1 MNIALIGFGRVGQAL
16 IELFITKKKYIF
28 DKYNLKI
35 NVKCI
40 IKSNGGLYSETG
52 IDLKELMSFIKENEV
67 CKHKLWHNEIKVE
80 SMIKNANIDTLIE
93 LTPTNIVDGEPALT
107 YIRNALENKKNVITG
122 NKGPI
127 VLKYKE
133 LKAIADNNGV
143 KLKIGCTTGGAL
155 PSISGGIYDV
165 AGSEIKSIEGIL
177 NGTTNYILTKMTN
190 DEVTYEKAL
199 KEAQEEGI
207 VESNPSLDVLG
218 YDTASKIIILSNVL
232 MNTDI
237 KLSDLKIQ
245 GITDI
250 KLEDLKLEKS
260 KNKKVK
266 LIGKIEKNNDEVI
279 AYIKPMQI
287 DESHPL
293 YSVDYKNKG
302 VYYKTDTLGD
312 ISIIGGASGTM
323 NAAASILR
331 DIILLKE
338 Y

>member
-1 MNIALIGFGRVGQAL
+1 
-16 IELFITKKKYIF
+16 FITKKKYIF

-52 IDLKELMSFIKENEV
+52 IDLKELMSFIKKNEV

-190 DEVTYEKAL
+190 DEITYEKAL

-279 AYIKPMQI
+279 AYIKQMQI

>member
-1 MNIALIGFGRVGQAL
+1 M
-16 IELFITKKKYIF
+16 
-28 DKYNLKI
+28 
-35 NVKCI
+35 I
-40 IKSNGGLYSETG
+40 IK
-52 IDLKELMSFIKENEV
+52 KNEV

-190 DEVTYEKAL
+190 DEITYEKAL

-237 KLSDLKIQ
+237 KFSDLKIQ

-279 AYIKPMQI
+279 AYVKPMPI